1 MLSPNRQRG
10 SNGHNHQRCRQSS
23 RRAGKAWQANNYA
36 QVIDHF
42 PDLPKLTEA
51 WLSHPLCD
59 NFGQLDAQDHAAGRP
74 FRTAMVYAKELSVP
88 GKGFFDTL
96 SKYRNKMIHNSQQLD
111 VWVAE
116 VNAVK
121 AYYNEV

>member
-1 MLSPNRQRG
+1 MQTAASDVASFLEE
-10 SNGHNHQRCRQSS
+10 
-23 RRAGKAWQANNYA
+23 QARHGEPITYS
-36 QVIDHF
+36 QVIGHF
-42 PDLPKLTEA
+42 PDLPKVTEA

-59 NFGQLDAQDHAAGRP
+59 IFGQLDAQYHAEGRP
-74 FRTAMVYAKELSVP
+74 FRTAMVYARELSIP

-96 SKYRNKMIHNSQQLD
+96 TKYRKKSIPRNQQLD

-121 AYYNEV
+121 AY